1 MRKLWNN
8 SRERLQ
14 KAWLTGAAFTANDLF
29 MHAAAGAY
37 SFFLSVLPIV
47 LMVLLVLLRILN
59 ESPDTVRE
67 LIGLFPFFRNSF
79 NLDVFV
85 ESVLSLKSVGL
96 FEIIVGASIFWM
108 ARRFFASIQQSMSR
122 IYKKRGKAK
131 PVKENLVIIAGEVV
145 LIVVVTV
152 TVATVI
158 AGKAFFAAG
167 ISRTLL
173 EPVVCTI
180 GINLF
185 RFVPSAIL
193 FLFLILVYFVTPRTR
208 PPLRLSLFTAAACT
222 GVFAVVQF
230 VFASFINMSR
240 YNLVY
245 GILSNVIVMLL
256 EVYLFFVL
264 MLFFAQY
271 QYVCQFFDSFL
282 LAELYLLPP
291 KDDPNPVRKVERAL
305 FMDAPSLRRRYA
317 LRMDVGEVVFNKG
330 EDSREIYYIVAGRVA
345 LYQKDRIVEI
355 GDGSVFGEYSC
366 VLNSARPFT
375 AVCRTECELLKLPES
390 IFRETIEV
398 DGEFSRRTLRVI
410 ADYVRNRHEI
420 PLFTDI

>member
-67 LIGLFPFFRNSF
+67 LIGLFPSFRNSF

-158 AGKAFFAAG
+158 AGKAFLPQEFPDAAG
-167 ISRTLL
+167 AGSAHDWYQSVPL
-173 EPVVCTI
+173 CTV
-180 GINLF
+180 GNSLPFSDSGLF
-185 RFVPSAIL
+185 CDSKNK
-193 FLFLILVYFVTPRTR
+193 
-208 PPLRLSLFTAAACT
+208 AAAAAQSVYCGCLHRSICGCT
-222 GVFAVVQF
+222 VRFC
-230 VFASFINMSR
+230 
-240 YNLVY
+240 
-245 GILSNVIVMLL
+245 IV
-256 EVYLFFVL
+256 
-264 MLFFAQY
+264 
-271 QYVCQFFDSFL
+271 
-282 LAELYLLPP
+282 
-291 KDDPNPVRKVERAL
+291 
-305 FMDAPSLRRRYA
+305 
-317 LRMDVGEVVFNKG
+317 
-330 EDSREIYYIVAGRVA
+330 
-345 LYQKDRIVEI
+345 
-355 GDGSVFGEYSC
+355 
-366 VLNSARPFT
+366 
-375 AVCRTECELLKLPES
+375 
-390 IFRETIEV
+390 
-398 DGEFSRRTLRVI
+398 
-410 ADYVRNRHEI
+410 H
-420 PLFTDI
+420 